1 MNTYIQ
7 EIHYVINNEERA
19 IKNTLGDPP
28 AAGLLEHPGYLISL
42 VGMSI
47 RITT

>member
-1 MNTYIQ
+1 MNIYIQ

-28 AAGLLEHPGYLISL
+28 AAGLLEHRVILSL
-42 VGMSI
+42 WLG
-47 RITT
+47 